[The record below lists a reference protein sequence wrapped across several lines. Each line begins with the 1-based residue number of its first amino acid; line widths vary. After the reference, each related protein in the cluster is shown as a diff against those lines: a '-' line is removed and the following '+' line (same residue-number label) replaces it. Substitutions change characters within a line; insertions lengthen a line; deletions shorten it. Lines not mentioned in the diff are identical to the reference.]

1 MHFYRCSRKYVE
13 RVSLSSVVICFVIAV
28 RTIAGQVAGGE
39 SVVGHYSDRRGVP
52 LFRSTQ
58 YGCRDADVLISR
70 SNGTGEYAG
79 AGHL

>member
-1 MHFYRCSRKYVE
+1 
-13 RVSLSSVVICFVIAV
+13 
-28 RTIAGQVAGGE
+28 
-39 SVVGHYSDRRGVP
+39 VGHYSDRRGVP